1 MSQYIIQ
8 KYAKQYGW
16 IIISIVQSEDT
27 VFYDFIKK
35 TSSGLTFCFTAE
47 ITNNNLKTFIDDILV
62 FIDNFDSET
71 YADEW
76 LDRSVKIDSA
86 EFMNTVAD
94 MDSIRSSAWL
104 FVFDLIL
111 EYEMEQKLTDFPW
124 WLWN

>member
-1 MSQYIIQ
+1 MNLYVIQ
-8 KYAKQYGW
+8 KYAKLYGW

-27 VFYDFIKK
+27 VFYDFIKN

-47 ITNNNLKTFIDDILV
+47 ITNNNLKTLIDDVLV
-62 FIDNFDSET
+62 FIDNFDSES

-76 LDRSVKIDSA
+76 LDKSVKLDSA
-86 EFMNTVAD
+86 EYLNTVAD

-104 FVFDLIL
+104 FVFDLIY